1 VPQFFGMIRA
11 ITLSGKFYV
20 ESTWDSHDNWTER
33 RWYSQPTGGSPVLQ
47 FVVRRKI
54 VYR

>member
-1 VPQFFGMIRA
+1 MIRA